1 MSDDPETTNDAPD
14 TSGRTTT
21 IRPVTDVDYALD
33 VFLPAAALAPL
44 VDEALKAQRGQMNLK
59 GFRPGKVPLGV
70 VRKMV
75 GPQVAVEIAER
86 AIADAFREAVAEPAE
101 LDVIGQPRLAEL
113 DFDPTTPGAD
123 LRAVVSF
130 GVRPEI
136 AIADLDGVPVTR
148 LVKAFTDDDV
158 ESDVQRR
165 RDLAAT
171 EEDAPEGAALG
182 TEHTAIVDITPVDAE
197 GERTGG
203 TQNGARL
210 VLSNPDLRAE
220 MLEALTGKTVGE
232 TVRVEL
238 PHAHPEGEAPIGDD
252 GGPEHD
258 HIDRYDVTVTDV
270 KVRVV
275 PELDDEFVREQTQ
288 GKAGSVDE
296 LRAEVRE
303 ELERSWEQRSKQA
316 LEAKMVDQF
325 VGAHAHIPVP
335 EVLVEGAL
343 DGMLEDIAQ
352 RNNRQLPPTF
362 DVPAFREQ
370 SRERAEQQVRW
381 LLVKDALVR
390 HEGIAVEDADL
401 DAEFERLAGDSGD
414 SEMIRQYLKSQ
425 PQMMDQMA
433 DHLLNQ
439 RVFEAL
445 ERRFLVV
452 DKTREDL
459 EREKEEREG

>member
-1 MSDDPETTNDAPD
+1 MSDTPTDSE
-14 TSGRTTT
+14 RTTT

-33 VFLPAAALAPL
+33 VFLPAAALEPL

-86 AIADAFREAVAEPAE
+86 AIADAFRDAVAEPAE
-101 LDVIGQPRLAEL
+101 LDVVGQPRLSSL

-136 AIADLDGVPVTR
+136 ALADLDGVPVTR
-148 LVKAFTDDDV
+148 LVKAFTDEDV
-158 ESDVQRR
+158 EADVQRR

-171 EEDAPEGAALG
+171 EEDAPEGTALDK
-182 TEHTAIVDITPVDAE
+182 EHTAVVDITPVDAG

-210 VLSNPDLRAE
+210 VLSNPELRPE
-220 MLEALTGKTVGE
+220 MLAALTGKTAGE

-238 PHAHPEGEAPIGDD
+238 PHLH
-252 GGPEHD
+252 EHD
-258 HIDRYDVTVTDV
+258 EESDHADHTDRYDVTVTDV

-275 PELDDEFVREQTQ
+275 PELDDVFVREQTQ
-288 GKAGSVDE
+288 GKAETVDE

-303 ELERSWEQRSKQA
+303 ELERSWAQRSKQA

-325 VGAHAHIPVP
+325 VSAHAHIAVP
-335 EVLVEGAL
+335 EVLIEGAL
-343 DGMLEDIAQ
+343 DGMLEDVAQ
-352 RNNRQLPPTF
+352 RNNRALPPTF
-362 DVPAFREQ
+362 DVEAFREQ
-370 SRERAEQQVRW
+370 NRARAEQQIRW

-390 HEGIAVEDADL
+390 HEGIEIQDADL
-401 DAEFERLAGDSGD
+401 DAEFERLAGDGGD
-414 SEMIRQYLKSQ
+414 AEMIRQYLKSQ
-425 PQMMDQMA
+425 PQMLDQMA